1 MRTVLKDR
9 STFPRPC
16 GRYGR
21 MWIRLMLSLAH
32 TSFWW
37 CERYMAQLLTY
48 RRVGDPREKNG
59 RRIPFVLR
67 VVGSPLLVIA
77 RARRSQQVLST
88 TARNETRP
96 PRIDLGVEFVAVQSG
111 TCTS

>member
-1 MRTVLKDR
+1 
-9 STFPRPC
+9 
-16 GRYGR
+16 

-59 RRIPFVLR
+59 RRVFRKSEARERHDPRRIPFVLR